1 MKTQLRAAQPKEPH
15 KNSKTFCG
23 DPVSPEM
30 VGSLAGGTIGVP
42 AESIFG
48 GANEG
53 ETYRKG
59 VNNIFCY
66 LVAQNPEGKKG
77 VQHSPTGREVY
88 SPSLANKFCEKIYI
102 K

>member
-1 MKTQLRAAQPKEPH
+1 MFTCSGCIENDEYPFENVIRAAQPKEPH

-23 DPVSPEM
+23 DPVSPKM

-48 GANEG
+48 GAHEG

-59 VNNIFCY
+59 VKTFFVI
-66 LVAQNPEGKKG
+66 
-77 VQHSPTGREVY
+77 
-88 SPSLANKFCEKIYI
+88 
-102 K
+102 